1 MKPNFLQGGSGGVGG
16 NLDILKQAL
25 LHTKSILFILSQNE
39 SHYHVI
45 LSLPSAT
52 NHCVDVIVVC

>member
-1 MKPNFLQGGSGGVGG
+1 MKLIFYRVVVVVVV
-16 NLDILKQAL
+16 DILKQAL
-25 LHTKSILFILSQNE
+25 FHTKSILFVLSQNE